1 MKGFEQKLVRFME
14 GSSKRFVI
22 PVYQRNYDWKIEQCA
37 QLYNDLIRTYKD
49 DRKTHFFG
57 SIVSVQNEMGRQEEY
72 LIIDGQQ
79 RLTTVSLLF
88 LAMYHLVDEEKV
100 KVNNHRIRDYIYED
114 YLVDKHEPDET
125 RMKLKPIKNDRDAF
139 QSLFGSKD
147 EYIGNSNL
155 TINYKYFYDRI
166 QREEI
171 SIDDL
176 FDAICRLQ
184 IINISL
190 GSDDNPQLI
199 FESLNSTGLDLSEG
213 DKIRNY
219 ILMGLPIKKQESY
232 YGKYWNKI
240 EVCTGYDVSSFIR
253 DYLSVKQ
260 HTTPPMRKI
269 YFSFKD
275 YVERQQYEDIEVLL
289 IELLDYA
296 KRYEKLIKA
305 NTNNSRLNA
314 SIERMNL
321 LETTVTR
328 PFLLEV
334 LYLYEKGML
343 FDEDETSIFELVES
357 YIFRR
362 MICDLPTNSLNK
374 IFLTLHRE
382 ILQYDGTLD
391 NYLEKFKCALQSK
404 TEKAAFP
411 DDDMFVEAYSKRDIY
426 KMRAKNKQYIFER
439 LENAGTLEEK
449 NVWKLMEEG
458 TYSVEHIMPQ
468 TLSKEWKDMLGSN
481 YEYVHKIWLHR
492 LANLTLTAYNSS
504 YSNNPFENK
513 RDRQDGFKNSG
524 IRMNQKIAQCEK
536 WTEEELEKRNA
547 NLMKRAV
554 SIWKYCGTDYQ
565 PPVKQME
572 ICTLE
577 DENDMTGRKIEKF
590 SFRGVEQPASNW
602 SDMYLKVLLALH
614 MENKAVLAKLAAT
627 DDEKVELSVHVQ
639 DRADEEGKYVKLEE
653 GIYIW
658 MNTSTS
664 YKMNLLHRFFKLYQ
678 VDESELVFYLKT
690 QDIAD
695 KNTDEGRYSLRRK
708 FWNYALPEIK
718 SQTGYFQNVNTSKMN
733 WISGF
738 IGHAGLSINCIGNM
752 DSMRVEFYISTPD
765 IENNKKI
772 YDYIFSKFNE
782 KTAEEFIW
790 ERGDH
795 LKASK
800 IFIENKGIGIASEE
814 QWQDAVEFLI
824 NGIQRIDQ
832 LLIPIVEKYYN

>member
-1 MKGFEQKLVRFME
+1 
-14 GSSKRFVI
+14 
-22 PVYQRNYDWKIEQCA
+22 
-37 QLYNDLIRTYKD
+37 
-49 DRKTHFFG
+49 
-57 SIVSVQNEMGRQEEY
+57 MGRQEEY

-88 LAMYHLVDEEKV
+88 LAMYHLIDEGKIKAE
-100 KVNNHRIRDYIYED
+100 NNRIRDYIYED

-139 QSLFGSKD
+139 QSLFGSQD
-147 EYIGNSNL
+147 EYIRNSNL
-155 TINYKYFYDRI
+155 TINYRYFYERI
-166 QREEI
+166 EREEI
-171 SIDDL
+171 SVDDL
-176 FDAICRLQ
+176 FDAICKLQ

-219 ILMGLPIKKQESY
+219 ILMGLPIKKQEKY
-232 YGKYWNKI
+232 YEKYWNRI

-260 HTTPPMRKI
+260 HATPPMRKI
-269 YFSFKD
+269 YFSFKN
-275 YVERQQYEDIEVLL
+275 YVERKKYKNIEDLL
-289 IELLDYA
+289 IELLDYS

-321 LETTVTR
+321 LETKVTR

-334 LYLYEKGML
+334 LNLYEKGTL
-343 FDEDETSIFELVES
+343 CAEDETSIFELVES

-362 MICDLPTNSLNK
+362 IICDLPTNSLNK
-374 IFLTLHRE
+374 IFLTLHKE
-382 ILQYDGTLD
+382 IKQYDGTLD
-391 NYLEKFKCALQSK
+391 NYLEKFKYALLSK

-411 DDDMFVEAYSKRDIY
+411 DDDTFVEAYSKRDIY
-426 KMRAKNKQYIFER
+426 KMRAKNKRYIFER

-449 NVWKLMEEG
+449 NIWKLMEEG

-524 IRMNQKIAQCEK
+524 IRMNQKIAQCTK
-536 WTEEELEKRNA
+536 WTEKELEERNDE
-547 NLMKRAV
+547 LMKKAV
-554 SIWKYCGTDYQ
+554 TIWKYCDTDYQ
-565 PPVKQME
+565 PPVEQME
-572 ICTLE
+572 SCTLE

-590 SFRGVEQPASNW
+590 SFRGVEQPVNNW

-614 MENKAVLAKLAAT
+614 MENKTVLAKLAVT
-627 DDEKVELSVHVQ
+627 EDEKVEPSVHVR
-639 DRADEEGKYVKLEE
+639 DRADEEGKYTKLEE

-664 YKMNLLHRFFKLYQ
+664 YKINLLHRFFKLYQ
-678 VDESELVFYLKT
+678 VDESELIFYLKIKDNAET
-690 QDIAD
+690 
-695 KNTDEGRYSLRRK
+695 NTDEGRYSLRRK

-718 SQTGYFQNVNTSKMN
+718 SHTGYFQNVNTSKMN
-733 WISGF
+733 WIGGF

-752 DSMRVEFYISTPD
+752 DSVRVEFYISTPD

-772 YDYIFSKFNE
+772 YDYIYQKTDE
-782 KTAEEFIW
+782 KTAEKFIW
-790 ERGDH
+790 ERGER

-800 IFIENKGIGIASEE
+800 IFIEQKGIGIASRE
-814 QWQDAVEFLI
+814 QWRDATEFLI
-824 NGIQRIDQ
+824 KGIQQIDE
-832 LLIPIVEKYYN
+832 LLIPIVEQYYK